1 MKVKKLLSTVLAFA
15 LVITAVNVPST
26 QKVVKADSIDAKPE
40 EITAHY
46 NYVAGEAWTL
56 IPQDF
61 VVSPNKV
68 WTTTYNDKTEVGFK
82 LEPTVETVFRVSTK
96 DSRYN
101 NLIVG
106 GMYNGTSFTITGI
119 GIAGD
124 RKSDVLYIP
133 DKVYLV
139 KDITAPYG
147 KEPEEGDKEE
157 YKTTLDTGLKYYTS
171 KAGSSNELVEK
182 SLSATFKGYTPEGS
196 SVTTNTIECNV
207 AKLDSNFTQMDKNS
221 KVEFAAYS
229 IPKLNESDPFGN
241 NAFNGNQ
248 SIVEVDLSRYNG
260 VTLKGT
266 GVFYNCQKLQTV
278 ILNNALHQLPADTFN
293 SCFLL
298 KDIKISQ
305 ITSIGEDCFNNCHA
319 LSAPNISGEVQ
330 TIEKGTFANTKISE
344 INLLKTNITS
354 VEANAFGSCPNL
366 RRVFLG
372 KSITSFKDDSFPYA
386 NNSLDYIY
394 LDAPESQFPKFVDKS
409 AYKNKFVSKDTEG
422 PVLLTAEATSLGGTF
437 PNNSITKASVVY
449 IYDAVDVDVDNIKI
463 YKDDMDVTSQVNLV
477 CDTESVN
484 KVGHNTRGAHFDIN
498 EMGIYK
504 VVSSDVLGNTSTRY
518 IYFQADFGD
527 TQAPKIK
534 LNDEEIANGTTKK
547 VMIDTA
553 VISVSDDVAVD
564 EFKINGAKIGI
575 NTYAVTVGEYDVTV
589 KDRAG
594 NTTTCKIIIGGVDKE
609 APVVTGVSNNGI
621 YNKAVTIKIKDDS
634 KYTVKGSAVTK
645 GTYDEAKGT
654 IEVNKTGSYELT
666 VTDECK
672 NETTLKFTI
681 DLDLPSVNG
690 VSDGEAYRS
699 KKTIRVRDNLGI
711 KSATINGNAIP
722 EDGVTVATNGKYVV
736 TATDLAGNTKTV
748 TFWYDTKAPS
758 ISGVKEGGVY
768 KKSAKVKISDDISVI
783 EKIELDGEQVDF
795 KPVIIVSGTKKHSLT
810 VYDKAGNKRQVRFST
825 DAKKPKISV
834 SKKAKVGDTIK
845 VSDTI
850 ALKYVK
856 VGKKKY
862 NCSGKTKFS
871 CKFTKKG
878 KQKITVVDKAG
889 NKATKTVTV
898 KKKKK

>member
-119 GIAGD
+119 DIAGD

-147 KEPEEGDKEE
+147 KEPEDGDREE

-266 GVFYNCQKLQTV
+266 GVFSNCQKLQTV

-298 KDIKISQ
+298 RDIKISQ

-372 KSITSFKDDSFPYA
+372 KSITSFEDDSFPYA

-699 KKTIRVRDNLGI
+699 KKTIKVRDNLGI

-758 ISGVKEGGVY
+758 ISGVKEDGVY
-768 KKSAKVKISDDISVI
+768 KKSAKVKISDDISGI

-795 KPVIIVSGTKKHSLT
+795 KPVITVSGTKKHSLT
-810 VYDKAGNKRQVRFST
+810 VYDKAGNKKQVRFST
-825 DAKKPKISV
+825 DAKKPKISA
-834 SKKAKVGDTIK
+834 SKKAKVGDTIR

-889 NKATKTVTV
+889 NKATKTVKV

>member
-1 MKVKKLLSTVLAFA
+1 MKVKKLLSLVLAFA
-15 LVITAVNVPST
+15 LTVTAVNVPST
-26 QKVVKADSIDAKPE
+26 TNIVKADSIDAKPE
-40 EITAHY
+40 EITPHY
-46 NYVAGEAWTL
+46 EYVAGEDWTL

-61 VVSPNKV
+61 VVNQSKV
-68 WTTTYNDKTEVGFK
+68 WTDTYNDKTEVGFK
-82 LEPTVETVFRVSTK
+82 LEPTVEAIFRVSTK
-96 DSRYN
+96 DPRYN

-119 GIAGD
+119 AIAGD

-147 KEPEEGDKEE
+147 KEPEDGDREE

-171 KAGSSNELVEK
+171 KIGSSTELDEN
-182 SLSATFKGYTPEGS
+182 SLSASFKGYTPAGS
-196 SVTTNTIECNV
+196 EVTTNIIQCNV
-207 AKLDSNFTQMDKNS
+207 SKLDSNFTQMDNNAKI
-221 KVEFAAYS
+221 EFEAYS
-229 IPKLNESDPFGN
+229 IPKLNESNPFGK
-241 NAFNGNQ
+241 NAFYGNQ
-248 SIVEVDLSRYNG
+248 SVIEVDLSRFTG
-260 VTLKGT
+260 KTLDGT
-266 GVFYNCQKLQTV
+266 GVFSNCQKLQTV
-278 ILNNALHQLPADTFN
+278 ILNDALHQLPQDTFTD
-293 SCFLL
+293 CFLL
-298 KDIKISQ
+298 KDIRISQ
-305 ITSIGEDCFNNCHA
+305 ITSIGANCFNNCHA

-330 TIEKGTFANTKISE
+330 TIEKSTFANTKISE

-354 VEANAFGSCPNL
+354 IESDAFGSCPNL

-394 LDAPESQFPKFVDKS
+394 LDAPESQFPSFVNKS

-422 PVLLTAEATSLGGTF
+422 PVLLTSEATSLGGTF

-463 YKDDMDVTSQVNLV
+463 YKDDVDVTSQVNLV

-484 KVGHNTRGAHFDIN
+484 KIGHNTRGAHFDID

-534 LNDEEIANGTTKK
+534 LNDEELTNGATKK
-547 VMIDTA
+547 VMVDNA

-564 EFKINGAKIGI
+564 EFTINGAKIGI
-575 NTYAVTVGEYDVTV
+575 NTYTVTVGEYNVTV

-609 APVVTGVSNNGI
+609 APVISGVSNNGI
-621 YNKAVTIKIKDDS
+621 YNKAVTIKITDDS

-645 GTYDEAKGT
+645 GTYDEANGT
-654 IEVNKTGSYELT
+654 IELNKTGSYELT

-672 NETTLKFTI
+672 NESTVKFTI

-690 VSDGEAYRS
+690 VSDGESYRS
-699 KKTIRVRDNLGI
+699 KKTVKVRDNLGI
-711 KSATINGNAIP
+711 KSATINGKAIP
-722 EDGVTVATNGKYVV
+722 DDGVTVNTNGKYVV
-736 TATDLAGNTKTV
+736 TVTDIAGNTKTV
-748 TFWYDTKAPS
+748 TFWYDTQTPS

-768 KKSAKVKISDDISVI
+768 KKSVKVKISDSISGI
-783 EKIELDGEQVDF
+783 EKIELDGSQVAT
-795 KPVIIVSGTKKHSLT
+795 KSVITVSGTKKHTLV
-810 VYDKAGNKRQVRFST
+810 VYDKAGNKKQVRFST
-825 DAKKPKISV
+825 DAKKPKISA
-834 SKKAKVGDTIK
+834 SKKAKVGDTVR

-862 NCSGKTKFS
+862 TCSGKTKFS

>member
-147 KEPEEGDKEE
+147 KKPEDGDAEE

-298 KDIKISQ
+298 RDIKISQ

-477 CDTESVN
+477 CDKESVN

-645 GTYDEAKGT
+645 GTYDEAKGI

-768 KKSAKVKISDDISVI
+768 KKSAKVKISDDISGI

-795 KPVIIVSGTKKHSLT
+795 KPVITVSGTKKHSLT

>member
-46 NYVAGEAWTL
+46 NYVAGEEWTL

-68 WTTTYNDKTEVGFK
+68 WTTTYNDRTEVGFK
-82 LEPTVETVFRVSTK
+82 LEPTEETVFRVSTK

-101 NLIVG
+101 NLIVS

-119 GIAGD
+119 DIAGD

-147 KEPEEGDKEE
+147 EEPEDSNREE

-298 KDIKISQ
+298 RDIKISQ
-305 ITSIGEDCFNNCHA
+305 ITSIGSNCFNNCHA

-354 VEANAFGSCPNL
+354 IESDAFGSCPNL

-534 LNDEEIANGTTKK
+534 LNDEEITNGTTKK

-681 DLDLPSVNG
+681 DLDLPSVSG

-699 KKTIRVRDNLGI
+699 KKTIKVRDNLGI

-722 EDGVTVATNGKYVV
+722 DDGVTVATNGKYVV
-736 TATDLAGNTKTV
+736 TVTDIAGNTRTV

-758 ISGVKEGGVY
+758 ISGVKEDGVY
-768 KKSAKVKISDDISVI
+768 KKSAKVKISDSISGI

-795 KPVIIVSGTKKHSLT
+795 KPVITVSGTKEHSLT

-862 NCSGKTKFS
+862 NCSGRTSYS

>member
-46 NYVAGEAWTL
+46 NYVAGEEWTL

-68 WTTTYNDKTEVGFK
+68 WTTTYNDRTEVGFK
-82 LEPTVETVFRVSTK
+82 LEPTEETVFRVSTK

-101 NLIVG
+101 NLIVS

-119 GIAGD
+119 DIAGD

-147 KEPEEGDKEE
+147 EEPEDSNREE

-196 SVTTNTIECNV
+196 SVTTSTIECNV
-207 AKLDSNFTQMDKNS
+207 AKLDSNFTQMDENS

-266 GVFYNCQKLQTV
+266 GVFSNCQKLQTV

-298 KDIKISQ
+298 RDIKISQ
-305 ITSIGEDCFNNCHA
+305 ITSIGADCFNNCHA

-372 KSITSFKDDSFPYA
+372 KSITSFKDDSFPYE

-609 APVVTGVSNNGI
+609 APLVTGVSNNGI

-681 DLDLPSVNG
+681 DSDLPSVNG

-699 KKTIRVRDNLGI
+699 KKTIKVRDNLGI

-722 EDGVTVATNGKYVV
+722 DDGVTVSTNGKYVV
-736 TATDLAGNTKTV
+736 TVTDIAGNTRTV

-758 ISGVKEGGVY
+758 ISGVKEDGVY
-768 KKSAKVKISDDISVI
+768 KKSAKVKISDDISGI

-795 KPVIIVSGTKKHSLT
+795 KPVITVSGTKEHSLT

>member
-119 GIAGD
+119 DIAGD

-147 KEPEEGDKEE
+147 KEPEDGDREE

-266 GVFYNCQKLQTV
+266 GVFSNCQKLQTV

-298 KDIKISQ
+298 RDIKISQ

-372 KSITSFKDDSFPYA
+372 KSITSFEDDSFPYA

-645 GTYDEAKGT
+645 GTYDESKGT

-666 VTDECK
+666 VIDECK

-699 KKTIRVRDNLGI
+699 KKTIKVRDNLGI

-758 ISGVKEGGVY
+758 ISGVKEDGVY
-768 KKSAKVKISDDISVI
+768 KKSAKVKISDDISGI

-795 KPVIIVSGTKKHSLT
+795 KPVITVSGTKKHSLT
-810 VYDKAGNKRQVRFST
+810 VYDKAGNKKQVRFST
-825 DAKKPKISV
+825 DAKKPKISA
-834 SKKAKVGDTIK
+834 SKKAKVGDTIR

-889 NKATKTVTV
+889 NKATKKVTV
-898 KKKKK
+898 KKKK